1 MTRSHRKVVVIGA
14 GSVGTSYI
22 YALLQTGLATEIALI
37 DVDAHRV
44 EGEVMDLS
52 HGLPFLP
59 PVSVRAG
66 TFADCADAH
75 LIVMTAGAKQVP
87 GQSRTELIRKN
98 ADIVKTISTQIADH
112 RPSGVVL
119 MVTNPVD
126 TLTQLARGYLSLPR
140 GKVIGSGTV
149 LDSARFK
156 YLLSKHCGVDARNVH
171 AYILGE
177 HGDSEVAA
185 WSMTHIA
192 GIPIREYCEICN
204 VCDYPKHHRE
214 IAEQV
219 RNSAYHIIDY
229 KGSTYY
235 GIGLS
240 LLRISEAIL
249 RNEQSVLTVSTHLRG
264 EYGLYDICLSVPC
277 VVGHDGVERIIDA
290 HLEPKEQEQLERSAR
305 VLHNVQEEVVAQ
317 ILRDNFQ
324 DWPPE
329 PGTSGKL

>member
-14 GSVGTSYI
+14 GSVGTTYI
-22 YALLQTGLATEIALI
+22 YALLQTGLATEIALVDI
-37 DVDAHRV
+37 DAHRV

-52 HGLPFLP
+52 HGLPFVP
-59 PVSVRAG
+59 PVAVRAG
-66 TFADCADAH
+66 DYSDCADAH
-75 LIVMTAGAKQVP
+75 LTVITAGAKQTP

-98 ADIVKTISTQIADH
+98 ADIVEAICTQIANQ
-112 RPSGVVL
+112 RPPGVVL

-126 TLTQLARGYLSLPR
+126 TLTQLAAGYLTLPR

-156 YLLSKHCGVDARNVH
+156 YLLSRHCAVDARNVH

-177 HGDSEVAA
+177 HGDSEVPA

-192 GIPIREYCEICN
+192 GIPIREYCQICH
-204 VCDYPKHHRE
+204 VCDYRKHHQE

-219 RNSAYHIIDY
+219 RDSAYHIIDY

-240 LLRISEAIL
+240 LLRISQAIL
-249 RNEQSVLTVSTHLRG
+249 RNEQSVLTVSTHLQG
-264 EYGLYDICLSVPC
+264 EYGLHDICLSVPC
-277 VVGHDGVERIIDA
+277 VVGQDGAERIIDA
-290 HLEPKEQEQLERSAR
+290 RLESQELVQLQHSAK
-305 VLHNVQEEVVAQ
+305 
-317 ILRDNFQ
+317 ILRDVLR
-324 DWPPE
+324 DVAA
-329 PGTSGKL
+329 